1 MDLCQV
7 KEKQSTFNNIMKFDK
22 QIKGISDLGKQK
34 QFSKKIELYP
44 QNYNNL
50 VNYAK
55 KGIVADKEIYELH
68 NRIDNLRNAVNK

>member
-34 QFSKKIELYP
+34 QFSKKIEL
-44 QNYNNL
+44 
-50 VNYAK
+50 
-55 KGIVADKEIYELH
+55 
-68 NRIDNLRNAVNK
+68 